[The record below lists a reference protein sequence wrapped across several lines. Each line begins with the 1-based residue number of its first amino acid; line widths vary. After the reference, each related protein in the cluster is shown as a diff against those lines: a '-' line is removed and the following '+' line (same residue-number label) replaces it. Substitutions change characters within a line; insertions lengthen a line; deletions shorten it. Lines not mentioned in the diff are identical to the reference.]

1 MGRQQAEEVGGRMEE
16 GRGREKLR
24 TDILDPPLRL
34 PWKCDVGRRVH
45 GCRELAC
52 VPMGVALCV

>member
-34 PWKCDVGRRVH
+34 P
-45 GCRELAC
+45 
-52 VPMGVALCV
+52 